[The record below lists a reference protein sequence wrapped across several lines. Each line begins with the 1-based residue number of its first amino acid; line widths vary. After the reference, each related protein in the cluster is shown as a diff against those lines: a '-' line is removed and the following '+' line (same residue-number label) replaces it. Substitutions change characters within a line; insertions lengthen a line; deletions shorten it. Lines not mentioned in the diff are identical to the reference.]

1 MDPIRIALPTGI
13 EICWLVKWEGNMEE
27 EEGWASLGLLEV
39 QEHDTAALSNHRP
52 VSGMETLTKTS
63 RSEV

>member
-1 MDPIRIALPTGI
+1 
-13 EICWLVKWEGNMEE
+13 MEE
-27 EEGWASLGLLEV
+27 EEGLASLGLLEV

-63 RSEV
+63 GSEV